1 MGLLD
6 GRAAVVYGGS
16 GKLGSHIAR
25 ALYAQGAR
33 VAVHYHGNAEK
44 ARALAESLDPRGERA
59 VAAQGDVTDEA
70 SLNRLVNEVK
80 EHFGSLDVVV
90 NTVHAPFEPK
100 FVADMGR
107 EDWKLHTD
115 ALLGHFLVCKT
126 ALPVMRA
133 QQRGRIV
140 FVSAALA
147 VRYAGGCSAYT
158 AVKRG
163 LDGFCRTL
171 AKEEGKHNILVNV
184 VAPGGVS
191 DSVSE
196 GGGEWDDMTKM
207 LLANCALGRF
217 ATSEEVANAVVYFAS
232 PLADGI
238 TGQTIY
244 VSGGEIMI

>member
-6 GRAAVVYGGS
+6 GRAAIVYGGS

-25 ALYAQGAR
+25 ALYAQGAS
-33 VAVHYHGNAEK
+33 VAVHYFSNAEK
-44 ARALAESLDPRGERA
+44 ARALAEDLDPKGKRA

-70 SLNRLVNEVK
+70 SLNRLVEEVR
-80 EHFGSLDVVV
+80 ERFGSLDVVV

-100 FVADMGR
+100 FVADMKK
-107 EDWKLHTD
+107 EDWALHVE
-115 ALLGHFLVCKT
+115 ALTGHFLVCKT
-126 ALPVMRA
+126 ALPTMRA
-133 QQRGRIV
+133 QKRGRVI

-171 AKEEGKHNILVNV
+171 AKEEGKNNILVNI

-196 GGGEWDDMTKM
+196 EGGEWDDMTKM

-217 ATSEEVANAVVYFAS
+217 ATSQEVANTVVYFAS

-238 TGQTIY
+238 TGQTLY
-244 VSGGEIMI
+244 VSGGEIML